1 MIRLPKKLA
10 RISTQVVA
18 HGLLMNH
25 LSLGV
30 SNEGALRVI
39 FDTSDSMGKVGGEV
53 IIELED
59 EVDLLH
65 VN

>member
-30 SNEGALRVI
+30 SNEGALCVI
-39 FDTSDSMGKVGGEV
+39 FDTSDSMGER
-53 IIELED
+53 LEAKS
-59 EVDLLH
+59 
-65 VN
+65 